1 MKAEHVNPFIISVCK
16 IMKDMCMLDLK
27 FGKPAISKGSYAV
40 DASIIKLG
48 IIGNLEGQVLLNIE
62 QQTALEIV
70 SKMMMTPVSQIDAL
84 GESAISELGNMI
96 AGNAATVFSN
106 NGVLIDIT
114 TPTYFAGADF
124 KLDVPA
130 VFSIPFTSPAGNL
143 TVDVYIKD

>member
-1 MKAEHVNPFIISVCK
+1 VKAEHVNPFIISVCK

-27 FGKPAISKGSYAV
+27 FGKPTLSKGSYAA

-48 IIGNLEGQVLLNIE
+48 LIGSLEGQVLLNID
-62 QQTALEIV
+62 QSTALEIV
-70 SKMMMTPVSQIDAL
+70 SKMMMTPVSQIDEL
-84 GESAISELGNMI
+84 GQSAICELGNMI

-106 NGVLIDIT
+106 NGVVIDIT
-114 TPTYFAGADF
+114 PPTYFMGGNF

-130 VFSIPFTSPAGNL
+130 VFSIPFISDAGKM